1 MLEDHRNMYRCK
13 SLHLRANR
21 WGQTSEEHLS
31 KRQFLHVLRRVAY
44 LSLPHRHSNTCTVF
58 LEIKLL
64 TLFLEYVFGLW
75 WVFRDYSTICN
86 MGKMQNFWDST
97 NGKWNEWGALWGLGD
112 CQNLILTISH
122 CCFAENGTSSYFS
135 AQHVQHDYFLHT
147 IDLWSF
153 IICRCCSLT
162 LSYTAHR
169 ALTCFI
175 TV

>member
-31 KRQFLHVLRRVAY
+31 KLQFLHVLHRVAY
-44 LSLPHRHSNTCTVF
+44 LSLPHRHSNTCTIF

-64 TLFLEYVFGLW
+64 ALFFQRNCRW
-75 WVFRDYSTICN
+75 RICIWTMMSISRSSTICN

-97 NGKWNEWGALWGLGD
+97 NGKWKEWGALWGLGV

-122 CCFAENGTSSYFS
+122 CCFAQNGTSSYFS
-135 AQHVQHDYFLHT
+135 AHSK
-147 IDLWSF
+147 IGRAS
-153 IICRCCSLT
+153 CRE
-162 LSYTAHR
+162 R
-169 ALTCFI
+169 
-175 TV
+175 V